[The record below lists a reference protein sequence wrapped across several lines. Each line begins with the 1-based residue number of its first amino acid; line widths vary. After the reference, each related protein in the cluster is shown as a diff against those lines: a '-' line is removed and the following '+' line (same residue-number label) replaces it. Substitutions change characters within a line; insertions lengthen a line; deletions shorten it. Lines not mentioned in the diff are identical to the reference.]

1 MNYPNHLSR
10 RKFIQNSSLLA
21 GSMLLPC
28 SGRSMDSGNASGKI
42 TVTDVEMVIKSH
54 YIPLDNKI

>member
-1 MNYPNHLSR
+1 
-10 RKFIQNSSLLA
+10 
-21 GSMLLPC
+21 LLPC